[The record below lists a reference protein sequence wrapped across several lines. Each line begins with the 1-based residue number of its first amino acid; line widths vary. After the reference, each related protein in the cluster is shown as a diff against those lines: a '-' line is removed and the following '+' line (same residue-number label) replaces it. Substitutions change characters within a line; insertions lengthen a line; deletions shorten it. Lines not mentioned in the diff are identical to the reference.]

1 MAALI
6 LMASGCDC
14 REKNNEDTEI
24 ISKLFNVDSGDI
36 SDASVRII
44 NKHTGRELDRFTI
57 PDQDPEYGA
66 EGFFR
71 LPTQALPQTQGGA
84 HAESKVSPGK
94 AIHDWTKDE
103 TFQSRILKSPA
114 SGDVLYS
121 PSTGWVYFKIDL

>member
-6 LMASGCDC
+6 LMASGCDFF
-14 REKNNEDTEI
+14 EKNNEDTEI

-44 NKHTGRELDRFTI
+44 NKHTGREPDRFTI

-103 TFQSRILKSPA
+103 AFQSRILKSPA